1 MEFPAVCE
9 MLDFEF
15 KPPIQEIPICICIP
29 LHPATTDDW
38 TSLLM
43 RSFKSTDQE
52 DRGAIVMASDALEN
66 YLDQRRGGRLEE
78 VFY

>member
-1 MEFPAVCE
+1 
-9 MLDFEF
+9 
-15 KPPIQEIPICICIP
+15 
-29 LHPATTDDW
+29 
-38 TSLLM
+38 M